1 MKTYTFYVGTAPA
14 GDVISRTMELPAE
27 WTLEDLSDAIQEA
40 FGLDGQAGFSFYM
53 SGEAWDES
61 TEYTHLDELWDEDEF
76 WEEDE
81 LDAEEMVSL
90 DDLPE
95 ADKLD
100 AEPVTGPLVL
110 FEETETATGAPD
122 GTPSAQDI
130 RSMFAEL
137 KTNPE
142 LRAQLTAQLAD
153 QLKLPAFMLDAVL
166 SNADSLLAL
175 LPDEQAH
182 PNDGR
187 ARPGW
192 RCRGPIGDTREGAPR
207 GPAGLEPG
215 GSFLYMYDYDEE
227 RYFEVHLESVR
238 EPEEPEEV
246 FPRVLESSGEL
257 PPLEDEEEE

>member
-14 GDVISRTMELPAE
+14 GDVISRTLELPAD

-40 FGLDGQAGFSFYM
+40 FGLDGQEGFSFYM

-61 TEYTHLDELWDEDEF
+61 TEYTHLDELWDEDEL

-81 LDAEEMVSL
+81 ADAEAMLSL
-90 DDLPE
+90 DDLPAE
-95 ADKLD
+95 DEPAT
-100 AEPVTGPLVL
+100 EPVTGPLTL
-110 FEETETATGAPD
+110 FEEAETALETPT

-137 KTNPE
+137 KNNPE
-142 LRAQLTAQLAD
+142 LRAQLTAQMAD

-175 LPDEQAH
+175 LPDDQLTEMVAGLDPQGDAE
-182 PNDGR
+182 
-187 ARPGW
+187 
-192 RCRGPIGDTREGAPR
+192 GPIGDTRETRLADL
-207 GPAGLEPG
+207 GLEPG

-227 RYFEVHLESVR
+227 RYFEVHLESVQ
-238 EPEEPEEV
+238 EPAEPEEV

-257 PPLEDEEEE
+257 PPFEDDEE

>member
-27 WTLEDLSDAIQEA
+27 WTLEDLSDAIQET

-81 LDAEEMVSL
+81 LDAEDVLNL
-90 DDLPE
+90 DGLTAEDEPDVQPTAGGLALP
-95 ADKLD
+95 DD
-100 AEPVTGPLVL
+100 AEATPEVPL
-110 FEETETATGAPD
+110 

-175 LPDEQAH
+175 LPDDQLTEMMAGLDQTEDA
-182 PNDGR
+182 DG
-187 ARPGW
+187 PL
-192 RCRGPIGDTREGAPR
+192 GDTREMR
-207 GPAGLEPG
+207 LEDLGLEPG
-215 GSFLYMYDYDEE
+215 GSFLYMYDFDDE
-227 RYFEVHLESVR
+227 RYFEVHLESVQ
-238 EPEEPEEV
+238 EPDLPEDQ
-246 FPRVLESSGEL
+246 FPRVLESIGKL
-257 PPLEDEEEE
+257 PPLEDEEE

>member
-175 LPDEQAH
+175 LPDEQLTQMMAGLDQ
-182 PNDGR
+182 DGD
-187 ARPGW
+187 AE
-192 RCRGPIGDTREGAPR
+192 GPIGDTRETRLADL
-207 GPAGLEPG
+207 GLEPG

-227 RYFEVHLESVR
+227 RYFEVHLESVQ